1 MTLVVNLA
9 DKQAAMQARSQK
21 KRRKQNRLNA
31 LGPRK
36 HRPKTRPPR
45 RSDESIWKEK
55 MLQASPREFCYLVY
69 ARERIKR
76 NEPVLTFQEFYK
88 YKDGEGPSDN
98 PFIRDFQI
106 QEPSI
111 QNSMESIPA

>member
-1 MTLVVNLA
+1 MTLVANLV

-31 LGPRK
+31 MGPRRL
-36 HRPKTRPPR
+36 RPKTRPPR
-45 RSDESIWKEK
+45 RSDDAILKEK
-55 MLQASPREFCYLVY
+55 MLQAGPREYCYLLY
-69 ARERIKR
+69 IRERIKR
-76 NEPVLTFQEFYK
+76 NESVPTFQEFYK

-106 QEPSI
+106 QDPSN
-111 QNSMESIPA
+111 QNPLESI